1 MSDVDINIARSQNL
15 QARSFPVT
23 QVFALTSTTS
33 STTNVPFAISA
44 TVALSDSGLR
54 CYSSTVNQAAPQMQL
69 PANLTCGSVTF
80 NTGQYTMSLPN
91 STQNG
96 TVLFV
101 TTMTASGSTFNFSSV
116 IASWTQNGN

>member
-1 MSDVDINIARSQNL
+1 
-15 QARSFPVT
+15 VT

-33 STTNVPFAISA
+33 STTNVPFAFSA
-44 TVALSDSGLR
+44 SVALSDSGLR
-54 CYSSTVNQAAPQMQL
+54 CYSSTVTQAAPQMQL
-69 PANLTCGSVTF
+69 PADLTCGSVTF

-101 TTMTASGSTFNFSSV
+101 TSMTASGSSFNFSSV